1 MDAATTGL
9 QLLFAASQV
18 ASADKQFSTDN
29 NSVVSPSRP
38 TISTDVLPS
47 SKSLSI
53 VTDGSDTEETTTTTT
68 SAAEEADAEDN
79 DDNISTDTDSA
90 KTILSPKKKKEMLTF
105 PRVLH
110 QILSMTEYQAIVHWL
125 DDGRSFIIEDK
136 RRFALEILPKYF
148 ESSLFHSFTRKL
160 NRWGFNR
167 ANSRSNFQELMFE
180 SKFFIRDDPK
190 LCLRMKCKSR
200 EGRGTKKALDAMK
213 KAQEE
218 GAAQN
223 NATPPPPPFSTF
235 LCRSTQEDEQHNMEM
250 LIRKNQEMINREH
263 QKKLLKE
270 RQLIHEQMRYRR
282 KLQIEMERLSE
293 MYSRNEE
300 SLTRRIQALE
310 SSMMMISGDNKW
322 RMGCY

>member
-18 ASADKQFSTDN
+18 ASADKQFSTDT
-29 NSVVSPSRP
+29 NSIASPSRP
-38 TISTDVLPS
+38 TITTDVLPS

-53 VTDGSDTEETTTTTT
+53 VTDGSDTEETTTST
-68 SAAEEADAEDN
+68 SASEEADAED
-79 DDNISTDTDSA
+79 SDSA

-105 PRVLH
+105 PQVLH

-125 DDGRSFIIEDK
+125 DDGRSFIIEDR

-180 SKFFIRDDPK
+180 SKYFIRDDPM

-213 KAQEE
+213 KAQEQQD
-218 GAAQN
+218 AAQN
-223 NATPPPPPFSTF
+223 NASPPPPPFSTF
-235 LCRSTQEDEQHNMEM
+235 LCRSTQDKQHNMEM

-300 SLTRRIQALE
+300 FLTRRIQALE
-310 SSMMMISGDNKW
+310 SSMMMISGDNW
-322 RMGCY
+322 RMG

>member
-18 ASADKQFSTDN
+18 ASADKQFSTDT
-29 NSVVSPSRP
+29 NSIASPSRP
-38 TISTDVLPS
+38 TITTDVLPS

-53 VTDGSDTEETTTTTT
+53 VTDGSDTEETTTSTFA
-68 SAAEEADAEDN
+68 SEEADAED
-79 DDNISTDTDSA
+79 SDSA

-105 PRVLH
+105 PQVLH

-125 DDGRSFIIEDK
+125 DDGRSFIIEDR

-180 SKFFIRDDPK
+180 SKYFIRDDPM

-213 KAQEE
+213 KAQEQQD
-218 GAAQN
+218 AAQN
-223 NATPPPPPFSTF
+223 NASPPPPPFSTF
-235 LCRSTQEDEQHNMEM
+235 FCRSTQDKQHNNMEM

-300 SLTRRIQALE
+300 FLTRRIQALE
-310 SSMMMISGDNKW
+310 SSMMMISGDNW
-322 RMGCY
+322 RMG

>member
-18 ASADKQFSTDN
+18 ASADKQFSTDT
-29 NSVVSPSRP
+29 NSVASPSRP
-38 TISTDVLPS
+38 TITTDVLPS

-68 SAAEEADAEDN
+68 SASEEADAED
-79 DDNISTDTDSA
+79 SDSA

-105 PRVLH
+105 PQVLH

-180 SKFFIRDDPK
+180 SKFFIRDDPE

-218 GAAQN
+218 DAAQN
-223 NATPPPPPFSTF
+223 NASPPPPPPFSTF
-235 LCRSTQEDEQHNMEM
+235 LCRSTQDNQHNNMEM

-310 SSMMMISGDNKW
+310 SSMMMISGDNW
-322 RMGCY
+322 RMGWSWV

>member
-18 ASADKQFSTDN
+18 ASADKQQFSTDT
-29 NSVVSPSRP
+29 NSVASPFRP
-38 TISTDVLPS
+38 TITTDVLPS

-68 SAAEEADAEDN
+68 SASEEADAED
-79 DDNISTDTDSA
+79 SDSA

-105 PRVLH
+105 PQVLH

-180 SKFFIRDDPK
+180 SKFFIRDDPE

-218 GAAQN
+218 DAAQN
-223 NATPPPPPFSTF
+223 NASPPPPPPFSTF
-235 LCRSTQEDEQHNMEM
+235 LCRSTQDNQHNNMEM

-310 SSMMMISGDNKW
+310 SSMMMISGDNW
-322 RMGCY
+322 RMG

>member
-18 ASADKQFSTDN
+18 ASADKQFSTDT
-29 NSVVSPSRP
+29 NSVASPSRP
-38 TISTDVLPS
+38 TITTDVLPS

-53 VTDGSDTEETTTTTT
+53 VTDGSDTEETTTST
-68 SAAEEADAEDN
+68 SASEEADAED
-79 DDNISTDTDSA
+79 SDSA

-105 PRVLH
+105 PQVLH

-180 SKFFIRDDPK
+180 SKFFIRDDPE

-213 KAQEE
+213 EAQEQQD
-218 GAAQN
+218 AAQN
-223 NATPPPPPFSTF
+223 NASPPPPPFSTF
-235 LCRSTQEDEQHNMEM
+235 LCRSTQDKQHNNMEM

-310 SSMMMISGDNKW
+310 SSMMMISGDNW
-322 RMGCY
+322 RMG

>member
-18 ASADKQFSTDN
+18 ASADKQLSTDT
-29 NSVVSPSRP
+29 NSVASPSRP
-38 TISTDVLPS
+38 TIANDVLLS

-68 SAAEEADAEDN
+68 SASEEADAED
-79 DDNISTDTDSA
+79 SDSA

-105 PRVLH
+105 PQVLH

-180 SKFFIRDDPK
+180 SKFFIRDDPE
-190 LCLRMKCKSR
+190 LCLRMRCKSR

-213 KAQEE
+213 KAQEQDV
-218 GAAQN
+218 AQN

-235 LCRSTQEDEQHNMEM
+235 LCRSTQDKQHNNMEM

-310 SSMMMISGDNKW
+310 SSMMMISGDNW
-322 RMGCY
+322 RMGCDLV

>member
-18 ASADKQFSTDN
+18 ASADKQFSTDT
-29 NSVVSPSRP
+29 NSVASPSRP
-38 TISTDVLPS
+38 TITSDVLPS

-53 VTDGSDTEETTTTTT
+53 VTDGSDTEETTTTTI
-68 SAAEEADAEDN
+68 SASEADAEDN
-79 DDNISTDTDSA
+79 DDNISTDSA
-90 KTILSPKKKKEMLTF
+90 KTIILSPKKKKEMLTF
-105 PRVLH
+105 PQVLH

-190 LCLRMKCKSR
+190 LCLRMRCKSR

-235 LCRSTQEDEQHNMEM
+235 LCRSTQEDERHNMEM

-282 KLQIEMERLSE
+282 KLQIEMERLSVL
-293 MYSRNEE
+293 YSRNEE
-300 SLTRRIQALE
+300 SLTRRIHALE
-310 SSMMMISGDNKW
+310 SSMMM
-322 RMGCY
+322 MG

>member
-9 QLLFAASQV
+9 HLLFAASQV
-18 ASADKQFSTDN
+18 ASADKQFSTTDT
-29 NSVVSPSRP
+29 NSVASPSRP
-38 TISTDVLPS
+38 TTTTDVLPS
-47 SKSLSI
+47 SISLSI
-53 VTDGSDTEETTTTTT
+53 VTDGSDTEETTTST
-68 SAAEEADAEDN
+68 SASEEADVEDN
-79 DDNISTDTDSA
+79 DDDISTDSA
-90 KTILSPKKKKEMLTF
+90 KTIILSPKKKKEMLTF
-105 PRVLH
+105 PQILH

-180 SKFFIRDDPK
+180 SKFFIRDDPG

-218 GAAQN
+218 GVAQN
-223 NATPPPPPFSTF
+223 NATPPPPPPFSTF
-235 LCRSTQEDEQHNMEM
+235 LCRSTQDKQHNNMEM

-282 KLQIEMERLSE
+282 KLQIEMERLRVL
-293 MYSRNEE
+293 YSRNEE

-310 SSMMMISGDNKW
+310 SSMMMISGDKW
-322 RMGCY
+322 RM

>member
-18 ASADKQFSTDN
+18 ASDKQFSADS
-29 NSVVSPSRP
+29 NSIASPSRP
-38 TISTDVLPS
+38 TITTDVVLPS

-68 SAAEEADAEDN
+68 SASEADAEEDN
-79 DDNISTDTDSA
+79 DDNISTDSA

-105 PRVLH
+105 PQVLH
-110 QILSMTEYQAIVHWL
+110 KILSITEYQAIVHWL

-160 NRWGFNR
+160 NRWGFKR

-180 SKFFIRDDPK
+180 SKFFIRDDPE
-190 LCLRMKCKSR
+190 LCLRMRCKPR

-213 KAQEE
+213 KAQEQD
-218 GAAQN
+218 AAQN
-223 NATPPPPPFSTF
+223 NASPPPPPPPFSTF
-235 LCRSTQEDEQHNMEM
+235 LCRSTQDKQQHNMEM

-300 SLTRRIQALE
+300 SLTRRFQTLE

-322 RMGCY
+322 RMG

>member
-18 ASADKQFSTDN
+18 ASADKQFSTDST
-29 NSVVSPSRP
+29 NSVVSPSRS
-38 TISTDVLPS
+38 TITTDVLPS

-53 VTDGSDTEETTTTTT
+53 VTDGSDTEETTATTT
-68 SAAEEADAEDN
+68 SASVADAEDN
-79 DDNISTDTDSA
+79 DDSISTDSA
-90 KTILSPKKKKEMLTF
+90 NTILSPKKKKEMLTF
-105 PRVLH
+105 PQVLH

-235 LCRSTQEDEQHNMEM
+235 LCLSTQDDKQHNMEM

-300 SLTRRIQALE
+300 SLTRRIHALE
-310 SSMMMISGDNKW
+310 SSMMM
-322 RMGCY
+322 MG

>member
-18 ASADKQFSTDN
+18 ASADKQFSTDT
-29 NSVVSPSRP
+29 NSVASPSRP
-38 TISTDVLPS
+38 TITTDVLPS

-68 SAAEEADAEDN
+68 SASEEADAED
-79 DDNISTDTDSA
+79 SDSA

-105 PRVLH
+105 PQVLH

-180 SKFFIRDDPK
+180 SKFFIRDDPE

-218 GAAQN
+218 DAAQN
-223 NATPPPPPFSTF
+223 NASPPPPPPFSTF
-235 LCRSTQEDEQHNMEM
+235 LCRSTQDNQHNNMEM

-310 SSMMMISGDNKW
+310 SSMMMISGDNW
-322 RMGCY
+322 RMG